1 MKTVDSY
8 LKKAALPLLI
18 GVVASLA
25 LTMVFW
31 NRSWV
36 VAGGG
41 AVIVISMIIA
51 VLVVIRSPN
60 YSRWATITACILLA
74 AAVIFSASFTN
85 SPFAW
90 LINLPA
96 WASGLVFWALLLECK
111 GSDSSVNLV
120 SWAVFVAMD
129 TMVLGFVIGRFV

>member
-8 LKKAALPLLI
+8 VKKAALPLLI

-31 NRSWV
+31 NSSWV

-60 YSRWATITACILLA
+60 YSRWATITACVLLT

-90 LINLPA
+90 LINIPA

-111 GSDSSVNLV
+111 GTSSSINLV